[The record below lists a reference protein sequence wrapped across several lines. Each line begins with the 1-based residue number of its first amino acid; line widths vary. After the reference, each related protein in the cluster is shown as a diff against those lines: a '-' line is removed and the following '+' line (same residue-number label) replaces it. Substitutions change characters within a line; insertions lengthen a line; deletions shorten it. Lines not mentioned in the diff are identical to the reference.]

1 MEPAIKKLSSTPE
14 DGLASSPEPTTAHVQ
29 DDPANSPKPIAA
41 DVEPIRARADPI
53 TLAEQGTSGTAPAPQ
68 MAAGR
73 SPVRKNTIRSPNMPV
88 RRSRRIFD
96 QEHGLGS
103 FNIPIS
109 YGRLHQA
116 QTRAVPKNPPH

>member
-53 TLAEQGTSGTAPAPQ
+53 TSAEQGTSGTAPAPQ

-73 SPVRKNTIRSPNMPV
+73 SPVRKNVSFSIEITLNFNV
-88 RRSRRIFD
+88 TYA
-96 QEHGLGS
+96 GLPFPDHTFSQHAG
-103 FNIPIS
+103 
-109 YGRLHQA
+109 
-116 QTRAVPKNPPH
+116 QTQPSHL

>member
-29 DDPANSPKPIAA
+29 DDPANSPKPIAV

-53 TLAEQGTSGTAPAPQ
+53 TEPNTSAGQGTSGTALAPQ

-73 SPVRKNTIRSPNMPV
+73 SPVRKNVSISIESAQDLNGTHQP
-88 RRSRRIFD
+88 
-96 QEHGLGS
+96 S
-103 FNIPIS
+103 FP
-109 YGRLHQA
+109 RLYILPTCQSDA
-116 QTRAVPKNPPH
+116 AVASSIKSTG

>member
-29 DDPANSPKPIAA
+29 DDPANSPKPIAE

-53 TLAEQGTSGTAPAPQ
+53 TKPNTSAEQGTSGTAPAPQ

-73 SPVRKNTIRSPNMPV
+73 SPVRKNS
-88 RRSRRIFD
+88 D
-96 QEHGLGS
+96 
-103 FNIPIS
+103 
-109 YGRLHQA
+109 A
-116 QTRAVPKNPPH
+116 AVASSIKSTG